1 MKKETLIAV
10 FFGIVLGGVVAFFII
25 VKSKDIQLANNK
37 AIAPKDS
44 NINAVGQPLNA
55 SFQTLEV
62 TSPADRIIVDK
73 NSITISG
80 KVEKNSLLV
89 IQSATKDM
97 TIVADK
103 YDYSVDFPLSLGEN
117 VINVTAYP
125 KDQSLKPQEKN
136 FSIYYL
142 DSQL

>member
-10 FFGIVLGGVVAFFII
+10 FFGIILGGVVAFLII

-37 AIAPKDS
+37 AIAPKDN
-44 NINAVGQPLNA
+44 NINAVGQPLNV

-62 TSPADRIIVDK
+62 SSPQDRVIVDK
-73 NSITISG
+73 NSITIIG

-89 IQSATKDM
+89 IQSPIKDM
-97 TIVADK
+97 VVVADK
-103 YDYSVDFPLSLGEN
+103 NDYSIDFPLSLGEN
-117 VINVTAYP
+117 AIKITAYP
-125 KDQSLKPQEKN
+125 KDQTLKPQEKN
-136 FSIYYL
+136 LSVYYL